1 MCFVGARLQVGMI
14 VMPLY
19 KRDDQCCKDLVRYRY
34 IIWFPYNFIIQ
45 AQAAVIILG
54 LELCKS
60 ADDTT
65 VKRDGLADNKRFI
78 SWFKSPQSSIY
89 CITMTKSALSHPL
102 KIFNCWHSVLK
113 PNHSM
118 STVSSFFLCFSS
130 YSRQQNFSQQ
140 YKWTWIT
147 GLASFLSAL
156 LFPYPSRENE
166 GKKRYY
172 PYSLVFCSAW
182 YWESTVYI
190 YIYLTNGCWR
200 QSHFRAGCLLS
211 CLLVSGYTCP
221 GMIWENPHPPLL
233 PKCMRTHPQHGLF
246 WKEKTYVW
254 LGGPAN
260 FEQ

>member
-147 GLASFLSAL
+147 GLA
-156 LFPYPSRENE
+156 
-166 GKKRYY
+166 
-172 PYSLVFCSAW
+172 
-182 YWESTVYI
+182 
-190 YIYLTNGCWR
+190 
-200 QSHFRAGCLLS
+200 
-211 CLLVSGYTCP
+211 
-221 GMIWENPHPPLL
+221 
-233 PKCMRTHPQHGLF
+233 
-246 WKEKTYVW
+246 
-254 LGGPAN
+254 
-260 FEQ
+260 